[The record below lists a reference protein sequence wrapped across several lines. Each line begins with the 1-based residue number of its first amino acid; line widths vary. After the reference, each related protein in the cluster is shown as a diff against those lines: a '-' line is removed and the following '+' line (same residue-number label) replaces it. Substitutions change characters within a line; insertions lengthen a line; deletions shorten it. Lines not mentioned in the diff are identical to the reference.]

1 MHNIKYDRY
10 YRPQSSRARRSVRRF
25 KPGTASP
32 AARHLRSEHPRDV
45 AFLRALPRSCVPDS
59 VQRGGKT
66 LWSCPH
72 KDRSCGYNF
81 TIRSSQ
87 SRVTADSS
95 AFIERSV
102 HVGSDQRVGNSRSY
116 LGVCDSVRY
125 AEKDF
130 PSLLLGESM
139 KIKYLALGPAAMGY
153 FALLGKMHQ
162 LKESKEL
169 ENLSEISGA
178 SAGAILALLYSIFDG
193 DTKELL
199 DFSMD
204 QEISSK
210 TKLNIQ
216 TLFNNFGLID
226 TTEIKD
232 VIKETIKQKIDLENP
247 TFAEFDAKVNIKIHI
262 SDYCLENSETQY
274 FSSDATPEIRVVD
287 AIMASIAVPFL
298 FSAAKIKDKLY
309 VDGGLCESA
318 PMAPFLS
325 KRGEEVQAITIMS
338 RREMNE
344 INDIKSFTQKIV
356 NSILKNRIKYENIK
370 TSKIDLRNYDIFDF
384 KAKDTDRLEMFVKG
398 FLTI

>member
-1 MHNIKYDRY
+1 
-10 YRPQSSRARRSVRRF
+10 
-25 KPGTASP
+25 
-32 AARHLRSEHPRDV
+32 
-45 AFLRALPRSCVPDS
+45 
-59 VQRGGKT
+59 
-66 LWSCPH
+66 
-72 KDRSCGYNF
+72 
-81 TIRSSQ
+81 
-87 SRVTADSS
+87 
-95 AFIERSV
+95 
-102 HVGSDQRVGNSRSY
+102 
-116 LGVCDSVRY
+116 
-125 AEKDF
+125 
-130 PSLLLGESM
+130 M

-226 TTEIKD
+226 TTEIRS

-247 TFAEFDAKVNIKIHI
+247 TFAEFDEKVNIKIHI
-262 SDYCLENSETQY
+262 SAYCLENSETQY